1 MLEKFIALSFFGLVS
16 GNILLNS
23 QKVMTLH
30 DCMEYAV
37 SNSTKIRIQQANI
50 SDKKLAIRDAILG
63 AFTPHIGVSSSASYN
78 FGRSIDPQ
86 TNTYFDQTSF
96 NNSYSLNASITVFD
110 GLASIN
116 NVKISKT
123 SLLISQSQEKQIEA
137 DICLAVMETYYNVVY
152 NKKLADVYQSQIETA
167 QKSLELC
174 KLQEEL
180 GQKGY
185 ADVVQMEADLA
196 DRRYDYITTLNK
208 YAEQLL
214 NLEALIF
221 WSEETPL
228 EIDYDINGTIPTLDF
243 DEASVLSYATT
254 NNPEVKMASMTLL
267 NAKREHNVAKW
278 SLLPSISIS
287 GGWSTSYYTSSG
299 VTYPNF
305 RNQFS
310 NNAGEY
316 VQVGISLP
324 IYDGLQNIS
333 TIKRKKNAKI
343 VAQNELEQKR
353 MDIESEVRRAI
364 QDCRGASVAY
374 SQAMTKSNVQEEA
387 YRLNVMKLEQGLISP
402 LEFQTANNNYLKAKA
417 DEMNSLFQYLL
428 KSAVVKYYS
437 GIEYLNQ
444 QIWTER

>member
-1 MLEKFIALSFFGLVS
+1 MIKKLFVISICWFAI
-16 GNILLNS
+16 GNFLMNS
-23 QKVMTLH
+23 KKLMTLH

-37 SNSTKIRIQQANI
+37 SNSTKIRIQEADI

-63 AFTPHIGVSSSASYN
+63 AFTPYIGASTSASYN

-86 TNTYFDQTSF
+86 TNTYFNQTSF
-96 NNSYSLNASITVFD
+96 NNSYSLSASITIFD
-110 GLASIN
+110 GLSSIN

-123 SLLISQSQEKQIEA
+123 GLLISQSEEKQIEA
-137 DICLAVMETYYNVVY
+137 DICLSVMETFYNVVY
-152 NKKLADVYQSQIETA
+152 NKRLAEVYQAQIETA
-167 QKSLELC
+167 EKSLELC
-174 KLQEEL
+174 KMQEEL

-196 DRRYDYITTLNK
+196 DRKYDYITTFNK
-208 YAEQLL
+208 YEEQLI
-214 NLEALIF
+214 NLESLIF
-221 WSEETPL
+221 WSENYPL
-228 EIDYDINGTIPTLDF
+228 EIDTSTSDILPTMDF
-243 DEASVLSYATT
+243 DEVAVLDYAR
-254 NNPEVKMASMTLL
+254 NYNPQVKMAEMTLL
-267 NAKREHNVAKW
+267 NAKRAHTVAKW
-278 SLLPSISIS
+278 SLLPTISLY

-305 RNQFS
+305 RSQFS

-316 VQVGISLP
+316 VQIGISQP

-333 TIKRKKNAKI
+333 NIKKKKNARI
-343 VAQNELEQKR
+343 VAENELEQKI
-353 MDIESEVRRAI
+353 MDIESEVKRAM
-364 QDCRGASVAY
+364 QDCRGASVDY
-374 SQAMTKSNVQEEA
+374 SQAKTKSNVQEEA
-387 YRLNVMKLEQGLISP
+387 YRLNIMKLEQGLISP

-444 QIWTER
+444 